1 MFHQD
6 TVSRPPVPVHTLGVS
21 TGGRERR
28 PLVAHFRM
36 LPRRWALLLV
46 LLAAAPL
53 WGNDDVVAVIGDES
67 VSHDELLVAAALSL
81 EQSAS
86 ALRRCQVEATRSRHE
101 ALEGALREL
110 VWQRLLDREAER
122 TATAATALLASV
134 DEAAPPVGEQDVKT
148 FYERNKA
155 RIRGTLEQT
164 SGQIRAYLE
173 RQAQQRARSAFFT
186 SLEQRFAVEYR
197 LAPLRYEVAADGF
210 PATGPPD
217 AAVTIVEF
225 SDFECPFCARFLPT
239 LERAKKEYAG
249 RLRVVYR
256 HFPLYSIHPRAQKAA
271 EASLCAADQG
281 KFWELHDLMFAEQQA
296 LEVADLKEK
305 ARRLGLNGAEF
316 DRCLD
321 EGDHAQAV
329 REDYRDGEAL
339 GVSGTPALFVNGRF
353 LSGAVPFEHL
363 AELIDDE
370 LARLEA
376 ADRLPTGS

>member
-1 MFHQD
+1 MCHQD
-6 TVSRPPVPVHTLGVS
+6 TVFQSPAPLHAPGAS
-21 TGGRERR
+21 SGGCERR
-28 PLVAHFRM
+28 PLGARFRK

-46 LLAAAPL
+46 LLAAAPLL

-67 VSHDELLVAAALSL
+67 VSHNELLVAAALAL
-81 EQSAS
+81 EESES
-86 ALRRCQVEATRSRHE
+86 ALLRCQVEATRSRHE
-101 ALEGALREL
+101 ALDGALREL
-110 VWQRLLDREAER
+110 VWQRLLEREAER
-122 TATAATALLASV
+122 TATTAPALLARV
-134 DEAAPPVGEQDVKT
+134 DEAAQPVGEQDVNT

-155 RIRGTLEQT
+155 RIRGSLEQT

-173 RQAQQRARSAFFT
+173 RQAQQRARSEFFT
-186 SLEQRFAVEYR
+186 ALEQRFAVEYR
-197 LAPLRYEVAADGF
+197 LAPLRFEVAVDGF

-249 RLRVVYR
+249 KLRLVYR

-271 EASLCAADQG
+271 EASLCAAEQG

-305 ARRLGLNGAEF
+305 ARRLGLDGAEF

-321 EGDHAQAV
+321 EGRHAGAV
-329 REDYRDGEAL
+329 REDYRAGEAL

-376 ADRLPTGS
+376 AGR